1 MVLLA
6 TIAVLFFLFAAA
18 AQASAHGTITITGAP
33 GGTGEGTITVTHYGS
48 GTDPLSCHVVG
59 ESASGDCTT
68 FAESEELEFHAAPE
82 GGSTFEKWEFS
93 GEPANAQ
100 CALSPTS
107 NPCEGTF
114 GESYSATLKAKL
126 KAPVSTK
133 TLTITKVG
141 TGTLECRDEG
151 VLSFGACAASYDE
164 HHVVQVREVPGSG
177 FSFGGWSEFA
187 GSGSVTTP
195 CSGTVTECEVKMDDN
210 VTGKATFPAIPP
222 PTVTMVSPNE
232 GSTAGGQTITITG
245 TGMGEATQVKFGTT
259 TVSAFAG
266 DTPTEIVLQVPSH
279 AAGLFDVTVSTAG
292 GTSTTSAA
300 DEYTFVAPPAVTGL
314 SPVKGLTAGGNE
326 VQISGLRLAGA
337 TKVEFGTTVV
347 NAPFI
352 EDTQTTIKLDAPAR
366 AAGTIDVRVTT
377 IGGTSGV
384 FSVDRYTYE
393 TPVPVSSV
401 IEPVPGGTSILTG
414 PPASTT
420 NSGSAGS
427 ITPLPTPRSSAKPR
441 PLTRVQK
448 LALALKA
455 CAKKPKSKRQA
466 CRIQAHKR
474 YGPIKTKTNK
484 KKRGG
489 K

>member
-1 MVLLA
+1 
-6 TIAVLFFLFAAA
+6 LFFLFAVA
-18 AQASAHGTITITGAP
+18 AQASAHGTITIMGAP

-48 GTDPLSCHVVG
+48 GTDPLDCHVVG

-68 FAESEELEFHAAPE
+68 FSESEELEFHATPE

-141 TGTLECRDEG
+141 MGTLECKDEG
-151 VLSFGACAASYDE
+151 ALSFGACAASYDE
-164 HHVVQVREVPGSG
+164 HHIVKIKEAPGAG
-177 FSFGGWSEFA
+177 FSFGSWSEFA
-187 GSGSVTTP
+187 GSGSVTMS
-195 CSGTVTECEVKMDDN
+195 CSGAVSECEVKMDAD

-222 PTVTMVSPNE
+222 PTVTMVNPDK
-232 GSTAGGQTITITG
+232 GSTAGGQTVTITG
-245 TGMGEATQVKFGTT
+245 TNLGEATQVKFGTT
-259 TVSAFAG
+259 TVSAFDS

-279 AAGLFDVTVSTAG
+279 AAGQFDVTVSTAG
-292 GTSTTSAA
+292 GTSTTNAA
-300 DEYTFVAPPAVTGL
+300 DEYTYVAPPAVTGL
-314 SPVKGLTAGGNE
+314 TPVNGSTAGGNE

-337 TKVEFGTTVV
+337 TRVEFGTTVV

-352 EDTQTTIKLDAPAR
+352 EDTQTTIKLDAPTHT
-366 AAGTIDVRVTT
+366 AGTIDVRVTT
-377 IGGTSGV
+377 IGGTSGA

-393 TPVPVSSV
+393 TPVPSV
-401 IEPVPGGTSILTG
+401 IEPVPGGASVLTG

-420 NSGSAGS
+420 NSGSGGS
-427 ITPLPTPRSSAKPR
+427 ITPLPTPRSSTKPR
-441 PLTRVQK
+441 PLTRAQK

-455 CAKKPKSKRQA
+455 CAKKPMSKRQS
-466 CRIQAHKR
+466 CRTQAEKR
-474 YGPIKTKTNK
+474 YGPIKPKSKSKTNNK